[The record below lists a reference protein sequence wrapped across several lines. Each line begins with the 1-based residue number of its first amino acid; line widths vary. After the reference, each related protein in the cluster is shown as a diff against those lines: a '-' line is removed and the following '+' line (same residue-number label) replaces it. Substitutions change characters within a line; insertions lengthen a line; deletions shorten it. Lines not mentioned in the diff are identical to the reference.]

1 MMSTARTEDVLSQ
14 WLIVFAWS
22 TPNCYNKLSCVRV
35 ECMQETLSLAKTFI
49 ITVNTKPTNCLS
61 SIVLYIFAEFKKK
74 AFGVWDLIVYLY
86 LQIEEYIIFHE
97 SKKCGQP
104 FYF

>member
-1 MMSTARTEDVLSQ
+1 MMSTARTEDVLS
-14 WLIVFAWS
+14 LS
-22 TPNCYNKLSCVRV
+22 DSLYLLDPLLKTP
-35 ECMQETLSLAKTFI
+35 SLAKTFI